1 MEQTEKMIK
10 FLNTLGAL
18 GKQINKFKAIYM
30 EEQGLKGSDLSLL
43 LTLDTH
49 PQGLRPEEL
58 CSLIHADKALIS
70 RSLKNLKTNGLVIK
84 DETTVYKARYYLTQ
98 KGKELTEYLEV
109 EAAKVFETSHMAIDQ
124 KQWEAFYDFST
135 ALTTQLEQQI
145 EARKKHQLEQKN
157 SQESFPAENQAS

>member
-98 KGKELTEYLEV
+98 KLSLI
-109 EAAKVFETSHMAIDQ
+109 HI
-124 KQWEAFYDFST
+124 
-135 ALTTQLEQQI
+135 
-145 EARKKHQLEQKN
+145 
-157 SQESFPAENQAS
+157 

>member
-43 LTLDTH
+43 LALDTH

-70 RSLKNLKTNGLVIK
+70 RSLKNLKHNGLVIK
-84 DETTVYKARYYLTQ
+84 DESTVYKARYYLTQ
-98 KGKELTEYLEV
+98 KGKALTEYLEV
-109 EAAKVFETSHMAIDQ
+109 EAAKIFEASHMAIDQ
-124 KQWEAFYDFST
+124 NQWEAFYDFST
-135 ALTTQLEQQI
+135 TLISQLEQQI
-145 EARKKHQLEQKN
+145 ETRKRLQQKSAQKGN
-157 SQESFPAENQAS
+157 SDSEESQM